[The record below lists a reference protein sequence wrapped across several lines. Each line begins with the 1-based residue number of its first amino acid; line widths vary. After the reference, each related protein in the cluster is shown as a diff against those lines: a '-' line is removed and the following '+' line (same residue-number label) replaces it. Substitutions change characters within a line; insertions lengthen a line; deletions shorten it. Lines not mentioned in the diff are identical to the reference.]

1 MCLAIILCEVGN
13 GRLERG
19 RLRLNRQKR
28 IELTSPGASLP
39 AGMHRSYRFLRCYC
53 CPHSRFDSSRETLVC
68 FRRLQSFGTCQA
80 PKYVAFLENEKIFCW
95 VIFECAMAPPASRPP
110 AGVGHPPARWL
121 ALRWSRIS
129 VTSNLHYRR
138 ACPPLGLNASLVRR
152 YWPPTMLPFP
162 PRDVRPENARAW
174 SSTIES
180 RPLSR
185 KPWRLRSP
193 DDERTTPK
201 HPR

>member
-1 MCLAIILCEVGN
+1 MTLRRFIVMKM
-13 GRLERG
+13 G

-110 AGVGHPPARWL
+110 AGCRASTGAMARSEMVSHIGHLKSALQESLPSVGSECIARSPLL
-121 ALRWSRIS
+121 AADDVALSAA
-129 VTSNLHYRR
+129 RR
-138 ACPPLGLNASLVRR
+138 
-152 YWPPTMLPFP
+152 P
-162 PRDVRPENARAW
+162 PRECARL
-174 SSTIES
+174 E
-180 RPLSR
+180 L
-185 KPWRLRSP
+185 
-193 DDERTTPK
+193 DDRIPAA
-201 HPR
+201 